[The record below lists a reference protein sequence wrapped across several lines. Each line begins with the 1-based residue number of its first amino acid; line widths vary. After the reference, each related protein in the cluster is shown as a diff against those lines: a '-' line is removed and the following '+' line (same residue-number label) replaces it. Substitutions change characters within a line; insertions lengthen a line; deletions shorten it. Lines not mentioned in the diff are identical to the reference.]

1 MLDRR
6 FHLNFSF
13 LGTMLNLLSTI
24 SFSDSLDE
32 LDDEMDENEDE
43 EATFSFF
50 LALTL
55 TSFVSL
61 CCSVLLS
68 PGLMKE
74 NLFFSSLTCV
84 VYLTFFL
91 RKSLGFLIPSLLAHH
106 TSYLKLVQFFAL
118 PHHWS

>member
-55 TSFVSL
+55 TSVVSL

-84 VYLTFFL
+84 VYLAFFL
-91 RKSLGFLIPSLLAHH
+91 RKSLGFLIPSLLAHD